1 MRALT
6 PLVPL
11 IAALSV
17 SMTAPASAQ
26 ETKRSVNQMVR
37 TVVLDLCP
45 SLMRIETPLGEERGV
60 QELGP
65 LKVTER
71 THGRFGKLDIA
82 LVEGQDGEI
91 AIANS
96 RNVSFCQVTFQDGA
110 SDDLMDDLI
119 KGANLLDPSLALD
132 EDETVTSATYN
143 VTTFRSPS
151 TDGWFFGIQFISV
164 TGGPDGSAQII
175 QQYLLED

>member
-1 MRALT
+1 MRALASFC
-6 PLVPL
+6 LCA
-11 IAALSV
+11 AALGLALA
-17 SMTAPASAQ
+17 APAAAQ
-26 ETKRSVNQMVR
+26 ERKSVNQLVR

-45 SLMRIETPLGEERGV
+45 NLMRIETPLGEERGV
-60 QELGP
+60 QALGP
-65 LKVTER
+65 MTVTER

-82 LVEGQDGEI
+82 VVEGQDGEI

-110 SDDLMDDLI
+110 SADLLADLM

-132 EDETVTSATYN
+132 EEETVTNATYD
-143 VTTFRSPS
+143 VTTFRSPA
-151 TDGWFFGIQFISV
+151 TDGWFFGIQFI
-164 TGGPDGSAQII
+164 TINGGPDGSAQII

>member
-1 MRALT
+1 MRALASFLALAT
-6 PLVPL
+6 AMT
-11 IAALSV
+11 AALA
-17 SMTAPASAQ
+17 APASAQ
-26 ETKRSVNQMVR
+26 ERKSVNQLVR

-45 SLMRIETPLGEERGV
+45 NLMRIETSLADERGV
-60 QELGP
+60 QALGP
-65 LKVTER
+65 MNVTER

-96 RNVSFCQVTFQDGA
+96 RTVSFCQVTFQDGA
-110 SDDLMDDLI
+110 SDDLLDDLM

-132 EDETVTSATYN
+132 EEETVTSPTYK

-164 TGGPDGSAQII
+164 KGGPDGSAQII